1 MFSLNCQKHSAG
13 FTLLE
18 LTISIG
24 IFMMIGGMVMVNF
37 RAGQYSDELQ
47 AGAKAVENAV
57 REAQAAAI
65 GGQEVCVN
73 ADSSKFAPLGGF
85 GLNIAADNTALW
97 FGDCDYGT
105 DSDNDPPRNYVYS
118 PDPNIDVIVQNIDL
132 GSNIKI
138 NTKTPA
144 DGDIMNLVFS
154 SGSEVAKINGSNPTT
169 VNQVVVTLEHKKT
182 AKRKTVVINL
192 LSGQVFIE

>member
-1 MFSLNCQKHSAG
+1 MYKNSHG

-65 GGQEVCVN
+65 GGQEVCNTVPK
-73 ADSSKFAPLGGF
+73 SAPLGGF
-85 GLNIAADNTALW
+85 GLNISADNSIALW
-97 FGDCDYGT
+97 FGDCNYNDAPPADNNYKYNLSTT
-105 DSDNDPPRNYVYS
+105 DV
-118 PDPNIDVIVQNIDL
+118 VVQNIDL
-132 GSNIKI
+132 GSNVIIFEKKKDNNVSAGI
-138 NTKTPA
+138 LDLIFT
-144 DGDIMNLVFS
+144 
-154 SGSEVAKINGSNPTT
+154 SGSEVSKIDGFDGGT
-169 VNQVVVTLEHKKT
+169 VNGANSVTVTLKH
-182 AKRKTVVINL
+182 RKTLKTKTVKINL